1 MGASFYSMKNPNIL
15 PVTTGLSNQQLMNRG
30 ATRPKMLA
38 VKGGESSLNYGQI
51 PGLRDNVN
59 SASPGMR
66 RAKRKMG

>member
-1 MGASFYSMKNPNIL
+1 
-15 PVTTGLSNQQLMNRG
+15 MNRG

-51 PGLRDNVN
+51 PGLRENVN

-66 RAKRKMG
+66 RAKRKMGLSFTQGSHM